1 MRPVDAI
8 EWAKAFDVE
17 VKDLPAVLRVEV
29 ARVEGVRQELTN
41 VYRELADGPDP
52 DIRTGLWR
60 SLSAL
65 GAAESRLMDVASDA
79 RRSA

>member
-1 MRPVDAI
+1 MRPVEAV

-17 VKDLPAVLRVEV
+17 VTDLPAVLRVEV
-29 ARVEGVRQELTN
+29 ARVDGVRNELTT
-41 VYRELADGPDP
+41 VYRELADGPDQ

-65 GAAESRLMDVASDA
+65 GAAQARLMDVAADA